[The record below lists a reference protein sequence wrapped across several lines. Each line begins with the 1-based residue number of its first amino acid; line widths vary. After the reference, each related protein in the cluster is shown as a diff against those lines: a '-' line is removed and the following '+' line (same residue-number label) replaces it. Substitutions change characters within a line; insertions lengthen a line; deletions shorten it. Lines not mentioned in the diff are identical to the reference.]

1 MRPLCSTC
9 RITPCAVNYHRSGK
23 IYYRKLC
30 EKCNKEKNKQ
40 PTNKFPRWFLA
51 GYRMKSKCENCG
63 FDPKLPEQ
71 MTVYYVD
78 GNREHIS
85 IQNLITLCLNC
96 NVEVSTTGWNRG
108 DLLEDL

>member
-9 RITPCAVNYHRSGK
+9 RITPCAVNYHRNGK

-30 EKCNKEKNKQ
+30 EKCNREKNK
-40 PTNKFPRWFLA
+40 TITAKNPRWFLA

-63 FDPKLPEQ
+63 FNPKLPEQ
-71 MTVYYVD
+71 VTVYYVD

-96 NVEVSTTGWNRG
+96 NVEVSTTGCNRG

>member
-1 MRPLCSTC
+1 
-9 RITPCAVNYHRSGK
+9 
-23 IYYRKLC
+23 
-30 EKCNKEKNKQ
+30 
-40 PTNKFPRWFLA
+40 
-51 GYRMKSKCENCG
+51 MKSKCENCG
-63 FDPKLPEQ
+63 FNPKLPEQ
-71 MTVYYVD
+71 VTVYYVD